1 MADART
7 EKEDRLKD
15 FKATVEG
22 AINAYVQAGGDKR
35 EALRAMTRIAC
46 KRLVKNDAGIGAPA
60 SVDAN

>member
-1 MADART
+1 MAS
-7 EKEDRLKD
+7 L
-15 FKATVEG
+15 EG
-22 AINAYVQAGGDKR
+22 ALDEFLKAGGDKR